1 MFAPPL
7 LCYVLVKSV
16 LGLFIFLFLLKMG
29 MNLTVKMSPKKVGL
43 ATLATLS
50 MASGATVAGAANI
63 TPSTPKPECV
73 ASTFQPEFKCPDWA
87 DEFNGT
93 EVNTA
98 FWNVYNGYSEAKQD
112 PYGRYT
118 KDAVSVK
125 DGKLHLTTKVGA
137 NGQKGNSA
145 EMTTNNKVAFEDG
158 YWEYSLSYTG
168 YGHVGGYLYGN
179 GNVAGPQLGEVDGF
193 EAFGATDNSTR
204 SEAGKKEKFQQA
216 DKNQSVIHF
225 SQAAIDAQ
233 SGKKTTHTKAVW
245 MKNKAPGESVVVGIL
260 KNSDGVKIFRDG
272 VLVDEFKSSDPNYA
286 LTFPEGQPLNMTL
299 TARVSNVYWGVQDN
313 PTGGIS
319 VDYVRHYPLVTAEPE
334 PTPEPTPSD
343 TPAPEP
349 TPTVEPTPSET
360 PTPAPTTD
368 KPAPTPEP
376 TVTTPAVTP
385 APTVDPTPAP
395 APTTDKPTPEPTPTT
410 PVVTPEPSAPVTP
423 APVPTPSESTT
434 PEPTVEPTP
443 APSPS
448 NPVVTPTP
456 EPTVSESPVP
466 APTESP
472 KSENPAPSA
481 EPTTS
486 TSPTPVATPT
496 TEAPK
501 VEVTPTPESTKTPEP
516 LPSVTEEAPA
526 PKATPSTSE
535 SPVATP
541 KGASPSAT
549 TQPSADSTP
558 TNDSASPVKR
568 VEAKTGHDTQG
579 NIFAIGAVAVGF
591 LIIAG
596 FAVYMVRKSKRDSEE
611 E

>member
-1 MFAPPL
+1 
-7 LCYVLVKSV
+7 
-16 LGLFIFLFLLKMG
+16 MG
-29 MNLTVKMSPKKVGL
+29 IDLTVKMSPKKVGL

-125 DGKLHLTTKVGA
+125 DGKLHLTTKVGV

-158 YWEYSLSYTG
+158 YWEYSLTYTG

-204 SEAGKKEKFQQA
+204 NEAGKKEKFQQA

-233 SGKKTTHTKAVW
+233 TGKKTTHTKAVW

-260 KNSDGVKIFRDG
+260 KNSDGVKVFRDG
-272 VLVDEFKSSDPNYA
+272 VLVEEFKSSDPNYA

-349 TPTVEPTPSET
+349 TPTAEPTPSET
-360 PTPAPTTD
+360 PAPVPTTD
-368 KPAPTPEP
+368 KPTPTPEP
-376 TVTTPAVTP
+376 TVTTPVVTP
-385 APTVDPTPAP
+385 EPTVDPTPAP
-395 APTTDKPTPEPTPTT
+395 VPTTDKPAPVPTPTS
-410 PVVTPEPSAPVTP
+410 PVVAPEPSAPVTP
-423 APVPTPSESTT
+423 APVPVPSESTT

-443 APSPS
+443 APSAS
-448 NPVVTPTP
+448 SPVVTPTP
-456 EPTVSESPVP
+456 EPTVSESPAP

-481 EPTTS
+481 EPTVS
-486 TSPTPVATPT
+486 TSPAPTATPT
-496 TEAPK
+496 TDAPK

-541 KGASPSAT
+541 KDASPSAT

-596 FAVYMVRKSKRDSEE
+596 FAVYLIRKSKRDSEE

>member
-1 MFAPPL
+1 
-7 LCYVLVKSV
+7 
-16 LGLFIFLFLLKMG
+16 MG
-29 MNLTVKMSPKKVGL
+29 IDLTVKMSPKKVGL

-168 YGHVGGYLYGN
+168 FGHVGGYLYGN

-334 PTPEPTPSD
+334 PTPTPAVESTPEPTPTAPEVTPEPTPSE
-343 TPAPEP
+343 TPAPKPTEDKVTPTPEPTPSETPAPKP
-349 TPTVEPTPSET
+349 TPTVEPTVPVV
-360 PTPAPTTD
+360 
-368 KPAPTPEP
+368 TPEP
-376 TVTTPAVTP
+376 TASVTPVPTPSESTPP
-385 APTVDPTPAP
+385 APTVEPTPA
-395 APTTDKPTPEPTPTT
+395 PTPTT

-423 APVPTPSESTT
+423 APVPAPSESTT
-434 PEPTVEPTP
+434 PVPTVEPTL

-448 NPVVTPTP
+448 SPVVTPTP
-456 EPTVSESPVP
+456 EPTVSESPTP

-501 VEVTPTPESTKTPEP
+501 VGVTPTPESTKTPEP

-535 SPVATP
+535 PPVATP

>member
-1 MFAPPL
+1 
-7 LCYVLVKSV
+7 
-16 LGLFIFLFLLKMG
+16 MG
-29 MNLTVKMSPKKVGL
+29 IDLTVKMSPKKVGL

-125 DGKLHLTTKVGA
+125 DGKLHLTTKVGT

-334 PTPEPTPSD
+334 PTPTPAVESTPEPTPTAPEVTPEPTPSE
-343 TPAPEP
+343 TPAPKPTEDKVTPTPEPTPSETPAPKP
-349 TPTVEPTPSET
+349 TPTVEPTVPVV
-360 PTPAPTTD
+360 
-368 KPAPTPEP
+368 TPEP
-376 TVTTPAVTP
+376 TAPVTPVPTPSESTPP
-385 APTVDPTPAP
+385 APTVEPTPA
-395 APTTDKPTPEPTPTT
+395 PTPTT

-423 APVPTPSESTT
+423 APVPAPSESTT
-434 PEPTVEPTP
+434 PKPTVEPTP

-456 EPTVSESPVP
+456 EPTVSESPAP

-496 TEAPK
+496 TEVPK

-516 LPSVTEEAPA
+516 LPSVTEESPA

-541 KGASPSAT
+541 KDASPSAT
-549 TQPSADSTP
+549 VQPSADSTP

>member
-1 MFAPPL
+1 
-7 LCYVLVKSV
+7 
-16 LGLFIFLFLLKMG
+16 MG
-29 MNLTVKMSPKKVGL
+29 IDLTVKMSPKKVGL

-63 TPSTPKPECV
+63 TPSTPKPECI

-125 DGKLHLTTKVGA
+125 DGKLHLTTKVGT

-168 YGHVGGYLYGN
+168 FGHVGGYLYGN

-334 PTPEPTPSD
+334 PTPTPAVESTPEPTPTAPEVTPEPTPSE
-343 TPAPEP
+343 TPAPKPTEDKVTPTPEPTPSETPAPKP
-349 TPTVEPTPSET
+349 TPTVEPTVPVV
-360 PTPAPTTD
+360 
-368 KPAPTPEP
+368 TPEP
-376 TVTTPAVTP
+376 TAPVTPVPTPSESTPP
-385 APTVDPTPAP
+385 APTVE
-395 APTTDKPTPEPTPTT
+395 PTPEPTPTT

-423 APVPTPSESTT
+423 APVPAPSESTT
-434 PEPTVEPTP
+434 PKPTVEPAP

-456 EPTVSESPVP
+456 EPTVSESPAP

-496 TEAPK
+496 TEVPK

-541 KGASPSAT
+541 KDASPSAT
-549 TQPSADSTP
+549 VQPSADSTP

>member
-1 MFAPPL
+1 MFTPPL
-7 LCYVLVKSV
+7 YAMCWLSPFWAYL
-16 LGLFIFLFLLKMG
+16 FLFLLKMG
-29 MNLTVKMSPKKVGL
+29 IDLTVKMSPKKVGL

-179 GNVAGPQLGEVDGF
+179 GNVAGPQMGEVDGF

-334 PTPEPTPSD
+334 PTPTPESTPSD

-360 PTPAPTTD
+360 P
-368 KPAPTPEP
+368 
-376 TVTTPAVTP
+376 
-385 APTVDPTPAP
+385 AP
-395 APTTDKPTPEPTPTT
+395 APTTDKPTPEPTPTA
-410 PVVTPEPSAPVTP
+410 PEVTPEPSAPVTP
-423 APVPTPSESTT
+423 APVPAPSESTT
-434 PEPTVEPTP
+434 PVPTVEPTL

-448 NPVVTPTP
+448 SPVVTPTP
-456 EPTVSESPVP
+456 EPTVSESPTP

-516 LPSVTEEAPA
+516 LPSVTEESPA

>member
-1 MFAPPL
+1 
-7 LCYVLVKSV
+7 
-16 LGLFIFLFLLKMG
+16 MG
-29 MNLTVKMSPKKVGL
+29 IDLTVKMSPKKVGL

-125 DGKLHLTTKVGA
+125 DGKLHLTTKVGT

-233 SGKKTTHTKAVW
+233 TGKKTTHTKAVW

-260 KNSDGVKIFRDG
+260 KNSDGVKVFRDG
-272 VLVDEFKSSDPNYA
+272 VLVEEFKSSDPNYA

-334 PTPEPTPSD
+334 PTPEPTPSE
-343 TPAPEP
+343 TPAPVPSESTP
-349 TPTVEPTPSET
+349 PAPTVEPTPEPT
-360 PTPAPTTD
+360 PT
-368 KPAPTPEP
+368 TP
-376 TVTTPAVTP
+376 VVTP

-395 APTTDKPTPEPTPTT
+395 VPTTDKPTPEPTPTS

-434 PEPTVEPTP
+434 PEPSVEPTP

-448 NPVVTPTP
+448 SPVVTPTP
-456 EPTVSESPVP
+456 EPTVSESPAP

-472 KSENPAPSA
+472 KSDTPKPSA
-481 EPTTS
+481 EPTVS
-486 TSPTPVATPT
+486 ASPTPTATPT

-516 LPSVTEEAPA
+516 LPSTTEEAPA
-526 PKATPSTSE
+526 PKVTPSTSE

-541 KGASPSAT
+541 KDASPSAT
-549 TQPSADSTP
+549 VQPSVDSTP

>member
-1 MFAPPL
+1 
-7 LCYVLVKSV
+7 
-16 LGLFIFLFLLKMG
+16 MG
-29 MNLTVKMSPKKVGL
+29 IDLTVKMSPKKVGL

-137 NGQKGNSA
+137 NGLKGNSA

-179 GNVAGPQLGEVDGF
+179 GNVAGPQMGEVDGF
-193 EAFGATDNSTR
+193 EAFGTTDNSTR

-216 DKNQSVIHF
+216 DKNQSIIHF

-260 KNSDGVKIFRDG
+260 KNSDGVKVFRDG

-334 PTPEPTPSD
+334 PTSTPES
-343 TPAPEP
+343 
-349 TPTVEPTPSET
+349 TPSET
-360 PTPAPTTD
+360 PAPAPTTD
-368 KPAPTPEP
+368 KPTPTPEP
-376 TVTTPAVTP
+376 TSTTPAVTP
-385 APTVDPTPAP
+385 EPTVDPTPAP
-395 APTTDKPTPEPTPTT
+395 APTT
-410 PVVTPEPSAPVTP
+410 PVATPEPSAPVTP

-434 PEPTVEPTP
+434 PVPTVEPTL

-448 NPVVTPTP
+448 SPVVTPTP
-456 EPTVSESPVP
+456 EPTVSESPTP

-516 LPSVTEEAPA
+516 LPSVTEESPA
-526 PKATPSTSE
+526 PKSTPSTSE

-541 KGASPSAT
+541 KDASPSTT

>member
-1 MFAPPL
+1 
-7 LCYVLVKSV
+7 
-16 LGLFIFLFLLKMG
+16 
-29 MNLTVKMSPKKVGL
+29 MSPKKVGL
-43 ATLATLS
+43 ATLASLS
-50 MASGATVAGAANI
+50 MVSGATIATAANI

-98 FWNVYNGYSEAKQD
+98 FWNVYDGYSEAKQD

-118 KDAVSVK
+118 KEAVSVK

-168 YGHVGGYLYGN
+168 FGHVGGYLYGN

-334 PTPEPTPSD
+334 PTPTPEPTPSD

-360 PTPAPTTD
+360 PAPAPTTD
-368 KPAPTPEP
+368 KPTPTPEP
-376 TVTTPAVTP
+376 TATTPAVTP

-395 APTTDKPTPEPTPTT
+395 VPTPTA
-410 PVVTPEPSAPVTP
+410 PEVTPEPSAPVTP

-456 EPTVSESPVP
+456 EPTVSESPTP

-481 EPTTS
+481 EPTAS

-516 LPSVTEEAPA
+516 LPSVTEESPA

>member
-1 MFAPPL
+1 
-7 LCYVLVKSV
+7 
-16 LGLFIFLFLLKMG
+16 MG
-29 MNLTVKMSPKKVGL
+29 IDLTVKMSPKKVGL

-334 PTPEPTPSD
+334 PTPTPAVESTPEPTPTAPEVTPEPTPSE
-343 TPAPEP
+343 TPAPKPTEDKVTPTPEPTPSETPAPKP
-349 TPTVEPTPSET
+349 TPTVEPTVPVV
-360 PTPAPTTD
+360 
-368 KPAPTPEP
+368 TPEP
-376 TVTTPAVTP
+376 TAPVTPVPTPSESTPP
-385 APTVDPTPAP
+385 APTVEPTPA
-395 APTTDKPTPEPTPTT
+395 PTPTT

-456 EPTVSESPVP
+456 EPTVSESPTP

-481 EPTTS
+481 EPTVS
-486 TSPTPVATPT
+486 TSPTPTATPT

-501 VEVTPTPESTKTPEP
+501 VGVTPTPESTKTPEP

-541 KGASPSAT
+541 KDASPSAT
-549 TQPSADSTP
+549 VQPSTDSTP

>member
-1 MFAPPL
+1 
-7 LCYVLVKSV
+7 
-16 LGLFIFLFLLKMG
+16 MG
-29 MNLTVKMSPKKVGL
+29 IDLTVKMSPKKVGL

-137 NGQKGNSA
+137 NGLKGNSA

-179 GNVAGPQLGEVDGF
+179 GNVAGPQMGEVDGF

-334 PTPEPTPSD
+334 PTPTPEPTPSD

-360 PTPAPTTD
+360 PAPAPTTD
-368 KPAPTPEP
+368 KPTPIPEP
-376 TVTTPAVTP
+376 TSTTPAVTP
-385 APTVDPTPAP
+385 EPTVDPTPAP
-395 APTTDKPTPEPTPTT
+395 APTTDKPTPEPTPTS

-456 EPTVSESPVP
+456 EPTVSESPTP

-481 EPTTS
+481 EPTVS
-486 TSPTPVATPT
+486 TSPTPTATPT

-501 VEVTPTPESTKTPEP
+501 VGVTPTPESTKTPEP

-541 KGASPSAT
+541 KDASPSAT
-549 TQPSADSTP
+549 VQPSTDSTP

>member
-1 MFAPPL
+1 
-7 LCYVLVKSV
+7 
-16 LGLFIFLFLLKMG
+16 MG
-29 MNLTVKMSPKKVGL
+29 IDLTVKMSPKKVGL

-63 TPSTPKPECV
+63 TPSTPKPECI

-112 PYGRYT
+112 LYGRYT

-334 PTPEPTPSD
+334 PTPTPAVESTPEPTPTAPEVTPEPTPSE
-343 TPAPEP
+343 TPAPKPTEDKVTPTPEPTPSETPAPKP
-349 TPTVEPTPSET
+349 TPTVEPT
-360 PTPAPTTD
+360 
-368 KPAPTPEP
+368 
-376 TVTTPAVTP
+376 V
-385 APTVDPTPAP
+385 
-395 APTTDKPTPEPTPTT
+395 
-410 PVVTPEPSAPVTP
+410 PVVTPEPTAPVT
-423 APVPTPSESTT
+423 PVPTPSEST
-434 PEPTVEPTP
+434 PPAPTQEATTP
-443 APSPS
+443 APSVSPS
-448 NPVVTPTP
+448 
-456 EPTVSESPVP
+456 E
-466 APTESP
+466 
-472 KSENPAPSA
+472 
-481 EPTTS
+481 
-486 TSPTPVATPT
+486 
-496 TEAPK
+496 
-501 VEVTPTPESTKTPEP
+501 
-516 LPSVTEEAPA
+516 PSVEKPSEPA
-526 PKATPSTSE
+526 VVKPSE
-535 SPVATP
+535 PG
-541 KGASPSAT
+541 KL
-549 TQPSADSTP
+549 
-558 TNDSASPVKR
+558 
-568 VEAKTGHDTQG
+568 VEAKTGHESQPDGTLVAL
-579 NIFAIGAVAVGF
+579 IAALGALVAGGF
-591 LIIAG
+591 FLVKKARANAAKKNATDANESD
-596 FAVYMVRKSKRDSEE
+596 AVDAEAPEAVEPESAVESSADSVSDSGSDSSDGGSE
-611 E
+611 

>member
-1 MFAPPL
+1 
-7 LCYVLVKSV
+7 
-16 LGLFIFLFLLKMG
+16 MG
-29 MNLTVKMSPKKVGL
+29 IDLTVKMSPKKVGL

-179 GNVAGPQLGEVDGF
+179 GNVAGPQMGEVDGF

-334 PTPEPTPSD
+334 PTPTPEPTPSD

-349 TPTVEPTPSET
+349 TPTVEPAPSET
-360 PTPAPTTD
+360 PAPAPTTD
-368 KPAPTPEP
+368 KPTPIPEP
-376 TVTTPAVTP
+376 TSTTPAVTP
-385 APTVDPTPAP
+385 APTVDPTP
-395 APTTDKPTPEPTPTT
+395 TPEPTPTA
-410 PVVTPEPSAPVTP
+410 PEVTPEPSAPVTP
-423 APVPTPSESTT
+423 APVPAPSESTT
-434 PEPTVEPTP
+434 PVPTVEPTL

-448 NPVVTPTP
+448 SPVVTPTP
-456 EPTVSESPVP
+456 EPTVSESPTP

-472 KSENPAPSA
+472 KSETPAPSA

-516 LPSVTEEAPA
+516 LPSVTEESPA

>member
-1 MFAPPL
+1 
-7 LCYVLVKSV
+7 
-16 LGLFIFLFLLKMG
+16 MG
-29 MNLTVKMSPKKVGL
+29 IDLTVKMSPKKVGL

-63 TPSTPKPECV
+63 TPSTPKPECI

-137 NGQKGNSA
+137 NGLKGNSA

-179 GNVAGPQLGEVDGF
+179 GNVAGPQMGEVDGF

-204 SEAGKKEKFQQA
+204 SEAGKNEKFQQA

-225 SQAAIDAQ
+225 SQATIDAQ

-334 PTPEPTPSD
+334 PTPTPESTPSD
-343 TPAPEP
+343 TPAPVS
-349 TPTVEPTPSET
+349 TPTVEPAPSET
-360 PTPAPTTD
+360 PAPAPTTD
-368 KPAPTPEP
+368 KPTPIPEP
-376 TVTTPAVTP
+376 TSTTPAVTP
-385 APTVDPTPAP
+385 APTVDPTP
-395 APTTDKPTPEPTPTT
+395 TPEPTPTA
-410 PVVTPEPSAPVTP
+410 PEVTPEPSAPVTP
-423 APVPTPSESTT
+423 APVPAPSESTT
-434 PEPTVEPTP
+434 PVPTVEPTL

-448 NPVVTPTP
+448 SPVVTPTP
-456 EPTVSESPVP
+456 EPTVSESPTP

-472 KSENPAPSA
+472 KSETPAPSA

-516 LPSVTEEAPA
+516 LPSVTEESPA

>member
-1 MFAPPL
+1 
-7 LCYVLVKSV
+7 
-16 LGLFIFLFLLKMG
+16 MG
-29 MNLTVKMSPKKVGL
+29 IDLTVKMSPKKVGL

-334 PTPEPTPSD
+334 PTPTPAVESTPEPTPTAPEVTPEPTPSE
-343 TPAPEP
+343 TPAPKPTEDKVTPTPEPTPSETPAPKP
-349 TPTVEPTPSET
+349 TPTVEPTVPVVTSEPTAPVTPVPTPSEST
-360 PTPAPTTD
+360 PPAPTVEPTPAPTL
-368 KPAPTPEP
+368 
-376 TVTTPAVTP
+376 
-385 APTVDPTPAP
+385 
-395 APTTDKPTPEPTPTT
+395 TT
-410 PVVTPEPSAPVTP
+410 PVVTPEPSASVTP
-423 APVPTPSESTT
+423 APVPAPSESTT
-434 PEPTVEPTP
+434 PKPTVEPTP

-456 EPTVSESPVP
+456 EPTVSESPAP

-496 TEAPK
+496 TEVPK

-541 KGASPSAT
+541 KDASPSAT
-549 TQPSADSTP
+549 VQPSADSTP

>member
-1 MFAPPL
+1 MCWLSPFWAYL
-7 LCYVLVKSV
+7 
-16 LGLFIFLFLLKMG
+16 FLFLLKMG
-29 MNLTVKMSPKKVGL
+29 IDLTVKMSPKKVGL

-204 SEAGKKEKFQQA
+204 SEAGKNEKFQQA

-334 PTPEPTPSD
+334 PTPTPESTPSD

-349 TPTVEPTPSET
+349 TPTVEPAPSE
-360 PTPAPTTD
+360 
-368 KPAPTPEP
+368 
-376 TVTTPAVTP
+376 
-385 APTVDPTPAP
+385 TPAP
-395 APTTDKPTPEPTPTT
+395 APTTDKPTPIPEPTSTTPAVTPEPTVDPTPTPEPTPTA
-410 PVVTPEPSAPVTP
+410 PEVTPEPSAPVTP
-423 APVPTPSESTT
+423 APVPAPSESTT
-434 PEPTVEPTP
+434 PVPTVEPTL

-448 NPVVTPTP
+448 SPVVTPTP
-456 EPTVSESPVP
+456 EPTVSEPPTP

-516 LPSVTEEAPA
+516 LPSVTEESPA

>member
-1 MFAPPL
+1 
-7 LCYVLVKSV
+7 
-16 LGLFIFLFLLKMG
+16 MG
-29 MNLTVKMSPKKVGL
+29 IDLTVKMSPKKVGL

-260 KNSDGVKIFRDG
+260 KNSDGVKVFRDG

-334 PTPEPTPSD
+334 PTPTPESTPSD

-360 PTPAPTTD
+360 P
-368 KPAPTPEP
+368 
-376 TVTTPAVTP
+376 
-385 APTVDPTPAP
+385 AP
-395 APTTDKPTPEPTPTT
+395 APTTDKPTPTPEPTSTTPAVTPEPTVDPTPTPEPTPTA
-410 PVVTPEPSAPVTP
+410 PEVTPEPSAPVTP
-423 APVPTPSESTT
+423 APVPAPSEST
-434 PEPTVEPTP
+434 PPVPTVEPTL

-448 NPVVTPTP
+448 SPVVTPTP
-456 EPTVSESPVP
+456 EPTVSESPTP

-516 LPSVTEEAPA
+516 LPSVTEESPA

>member
-1 MFAPPL
+1 
-7 LCYVLVKSV
+7 
-16 LGLFIFLFLLKMG
+16 MG
-29 MNLTVKMSPKKVGL
+29 IDLTVKMSPKKVGL

-334 PTPEPTPSD
+334 PTPTPAVESTPEPTPTAPEVTPEPTPSE
-343 TPAPEP
+343 TPAPKPTEDKVTPTPEPTPSETPAPKP
-349 TPTVEPTPSET
+349 TPTVEPTVPVV
-360 PTPAPTTD
+360 
-368 KPAPTPEP
+368 TPEP
-376 TVTTPAVTP
+376 TASVTPVPTPSESTPP
-385 APTVDPTPAP
+385 APTVEPTPA
-395 APTTDKPTPEPTPTT
+395 PTPTT

-423 APVPTPSESTT
+423 APVPTPSESTP

-448 NPVVTPTP
+448 SPVVTPTP
-456 EPTVSESPVP
+456 EPTVSESPTP

-516 LPSVTEEAPA
+516 LPSVTEESPA

>member
-1 MFAPPL
+1 
-7 LCYVLVKSV
+7 
-16 LGLFIFLFLLKMG
+16 MG
-29 MNLTVKMSPKKVGL
+29 IDLTVKMSPKKVGL

-204 SEAGKKEKFQQA
+204 SEAGKNEKFQQA

-334 PTPEPTPSD
+334 PTPTPESTPSD
-343 TPAPEP
+343 TPAPVS
-349 TPTVEPTPSET
+349 TPTVDPTPSE
-360 PTPAPTTD
+360 
-368 KPAPTPEP
+368 
-376 TVTTPAVTP
+376 
-385 APTVDPTPAP
+385 TPAP
-395 APTTDKPTPEPTPTT
+395 APTTDKPTPIPEPTSTTPAVTPEPTVDPTPTPEPTPTA
-410 PVVTPEPSAPVTP
+410 PEVTPEPSAPVTP
-423 APVPTPSESTT
+423 APVPAPSESTT

-448 NPVVTPTP
+448 SPVVTPTP
-456 EPTVSESPVP
+456 EPTVSESPTP

-516 LPSVTEEAPA
+516 LPSVTEESPA

>member
-1 MFAPPL
+1 
-7 LCYVLVKSV
+7 
-16 LGLFIFLFLLKMG
+16 
-29 MNLTVKMSPKKVGL
+29 MSPKKVGL

-260 KNSDGVKIFRDG
+260 KNSDGVKVFRDG

-334 PTPEPTPSD
+334 PTPTPEPTPSD

-360 PTPAPTTD
+360 P
-368 KPAPTPEP
+368 
-376 TVTTPAVTP
+376 
-385 APTVDPTPAP
+385 AP
-395 APTTDKPTPEPTPTT
+395 APTTDKPTPIPEPTSTT
-410 PVVTPEPSAPVTP
+410 PAVTPEPTIDPTPAPAPTTPEPSAPVTP

-434 PEPTVEPTP
+434 PVPTVEPTL

-448 NPVVTPTP
+448 SPVVTPTP
-456 EPTVSESPVP
+456 EPTVSESPTP

-516 LPSVTEEAPA
+516 LPSVTEESPA

-549 TQPSADSTP
+549 TQPSVDSTP

>member
-1 MFAPPL
+1 
-7 LCYVLVKSV
+7 
-16 LGLFIFLFLLKMG
+16 MG
-29 MNLTVKMSPKKVGL
+29 IDLTVKMSPKKVGL

-125 DGKLHLTTKVGA
+125 DGKLHLTTKVGT

-216 DKNQSVIHF
+216 DKNQSIIHF

-319 VDYVRHYPLVTAEPE
+319 VGYVRHYPLVTAEPE
-334 PTPEPTPSD
+334 PTPTPTPEPTPSD

-360 PTPAPTTD
+360 PAPAPTED
-368 KPAPTPEP
+368 KPTPTPEP
-376 TVTTPAVTP
+376 TVTTPVVTP
-385 APTVDPTPAP
+385 APTVDPTPTP
-395 APTTDKPTPEPTPTT
+395 VPTTDKPTPEPTPTS
-410 PVVTPEPSAPVTP
+410 PVVTPEPSTPAIP
-423 APVPTPSESTT
+423 APVPTPSESTP

-448 NPVVTPTP
+448 SPVVTPTP
-456 EPTVSESPVP
+456 EPTVSESPAP

-481 EPTTS
+481 EPTVS

-541 KGASPSAT
+541 KDASPSAT
-549 TQPSADSTP
+549 VQPSADSTP

>member
-1 MFAPPL
+1 
-7 LCYVLVKSV
+7 
-16 LGLFIFLFLLKMG
+16 MG
-29 MNLTVKMSPKKVGL
+29 IDLTVKMSPKKVGL

-334 PTPEPTPSD
+334 PTPTPAVESTPEPTPTAPEVTPEPTPSE
-343 TPAPEP
+343 TPAPKPTEDKVTPTPEPTPSETPAPKP
-349 TPTVEPTPSET
+349 TPTVEPTVPVV
-360 PTPAPTTD
+360 
-368 KPAPTPEP
+368 TPEP
-376 TVTTPAVTP
+376 TAPVTPVPTPSESTPP
-385 APTVDPTPAP
+385 APTVEPTPA
-395 APTTDKPTPEPTPTT
+395 PTPTT

-423 APVPTPSESTT
+423 APVPAPSESTT
-434 PEPTVEPTP
+434 PKPTVEPTP

-456 EPTVSESPVP
+456 EPTVSESPAP

-496 TEAPK
+496 TEVPK

-541 KGASPSAT
+541 KDASPSAT
-549 TQPSADSTP
+549 VQPSADSTP

>member
-1 MFAPPL
+1 
-7 LCYVLVKSV
+7 
-16 LGLFIFLFLLKMG
+16 MG
-29 MNLTVKMSPKKVGL
+29 IDLTVKMSPKKVGL

-272 VLVDEFKSSDPNYA
+272 VLVDEFKSSDPNYT

-334 PTPEPTPSD
+334 PTPTPEPTPSD

-349 TPTVEPTPSET
+349 TPTVEPAPSET
-360 PTPAPTTD
+360 PAPAPTTD
-368 KPAPTPEP
+368 KPTPIPEP
-376 TVTTPAVTP
+376 TSTTPAVTP
-385 APTVDPTPAP
+385 APTVDPTP
-395 APTTDKPTPEPTPTT
+395 TPEPTPTA
-410 PVVTPEPSAPVTP
+410 PEVTPEPSAPVTP
-423 APVPTPSESTT
+423 APVPAPSESTT
-434 PEPTVEPTP
+434 PVPTVEPTL

-448 NPVVTPTP
+448 SPVVTPTP
-456 EPTVSESPVP
+456 EPTVSESPTP

-472 KSENPAPSA
+472 KSETPVPSA

-516 LPSVTEEAPA
+516 LPSVTEESPA

>member
-1 MFAPPL
+1 
-7 LCYVLVKSV
+7 
-16 LGLFIFLFLLKMG
+16 
-29 MNLTVKMSPKKVGL
+29 MSPKKVGL
-43 ATLATLS
+43 ATLASLS
-50 MASGATVAGAANI
+50 MVSGATIATAANI

-125 DGKLHLTTKVGA
+125 DGKLHLTTKVGM
-137 NGQKGNSA
+137 NGQKGDSA

-245 MKNKAPGESVVVGIL
+245 QTNKAPGESVVVGIL

-334 PTPEPTPSD
+334 PTPTPAVESTPEPTPTAPEVTPEPTPSE
-343 TPAPEP
+343 TPAPKPTEDKVTPTPEPAPSETLTP
-349 TPTVEPTPSET
+349 TPTVEPTVPVVTPKPIPSET
-360 PTPAPTTD
+360 P
-368 KPAPTPEP
+368 APTPSES
-376 TVTTPAVTP
+376 TPP
-385 APTVDPTPAP
+385 APTVE
-395 APTTDKPTPEPTPTT
+395 PTPEPTPTT

-423 APVPTPSESTT
+423 APVPSETSTPVPVPTVSPKTEDPTPS
-434 PEPTVEPTP
+434 
-443 APSPS
+443 
-448 NPVVTPTP
+448 P
-456 EPTVSESPVP
+456 EPTVSESPT
-466 APTESP
+466 PTG
-472 KSENPAPSA
+472 
-481 EPTTS
+481 
-486 TSPTPVATPT
+486 TPT

-501 VEVTPTPESTKTPEP
+501 DKVTPTPEPSKTPEP
-516 LPSVTEEAPA
+516 LPSVTEDAPA
-526 PKATPSTSE
+526 PKVTPSAPG
-535 SPVATP
+535 SPTGALKDVSPTAVA
-541 KGASPSAT
+541 PSSDT
-549 TQPSADSTP
+549 STP
-558 TNDSASPVKR
+558 ASDSASPVKR
-568 VEAKTGHDTQG
+568 VEARTGHDAQG
-579 NIFAIGAVAVGF
+579 NAIALGAVAAGL
-591 LIIAG
+591 LIIGGLA
-596 FAVYMVRKSKRDSEE
+596 FYILRKSKHDSEQE
-611 E
+611 

>member
-1 MFAPPL
+1 
-7 LCYVLVKSV
+7 
-16 LGLFIFLFLLKMG
+16 MG
-29 MNLTVKMSPKKVGL
+29 IDLTVKMSPKKVGL

-260 KNSDGVKIFRDG
+260 KNSDGVKVFRDG

-334 PTPEPTPSD
+334 PTPTPEPTPSD

-360 PTPAPTTD
+360 P
-368 KPAPTPEP
+368 
-376 TVTTPAVTP
+376 
-385 APTVDPTPAP
+385 AP
-395 APTTDKPTPEPTPTT
+395 APTTDKPTPIPEPTSTTPAVTPEPTVDPTPTPEPTPTA
-410 PVVTPEPSAPVTP
+410 PAVTPEPSAPVTP
-423 APVPTPSESTT
+423 APIPAPSESTT
-434 PEPTVEPTP
+434 PVPTVEPTL

-448 NPVVTPTP
+448 SPVVTPTP
-456 EPTVSESPVP
+456 EPTVSESPTP

-516 LPSVTEEAPA
+516 LPSVTEESPA

>member
-1 MFAPPL
+1 MFTPPFCAMCWL
-7 LCYVLVKSV
+7 SPFWAYL
-16 LGLFIFLFLLKMG
+16 FLFLLKMG
-29 MNLTVKMSPKKVGL
+29 IDLTVKMSPKKVGL

-125 DGKLHLTTKVGA
+125 DGKLHLTTKVGT

-260 KNSDGVKIFRDG
+260 KNSDGVKVFRDG

-334 PTPEPTPSD
+334 PTPTPEPTPSD

-360 PTPAPTTD
+360 PAPAPTTD
-368 KPAPTPEP
+368 KPTPTPEP
-376 TVTTPAVTP
+376 TATTPAVTP

-395 APTTDKPTPEPTPTT
+395 VPTPTA
-410 PVVTPEPSAPVTP
+410 PEVTPEPSAPVTP

-434 PEPTVEPTP
+434 PKPTVEPTP

-456 EPTVSESPVP
+456 EPTVSESLTP

-481 EPTTS
+481 EPTAS
-486 TSPTPVATPT
+486 TSPTPTATPT
-496 TEAPK
+496 TEVPK

-516 LPSVTEEAPA
+516 LPSVTEESPA

-541 KGASPSAT
+541 KDASPSAT

>member
-1 MFAPPL
+1 
-7 LCYVLVKSV
+7 
-16 LGLFIFLFLLKMG
+16 MG
-29 MNLTVKMSPKKVGL
+29 IDLTVKMSPKKVGL

-63 TPSTPKPECV
+63 APSTPKPECV

-125 DGKLHLTTKVGA
+125 DGKLHLTTKVGT

-216 DKNQSVIHF
+216 DKNQSIIHF

-260 KNSDGVKIFRDG
+260 KNSDGVKVFRDG

-334 PTPEPTPSD
+334 PTPTPESTPSD

-349 TPTVEPTPSET
+349 TPTVEPAPSE
-360 PTPAPTTD
+360 
-368 KPAPTPEP
+368 
-376 TVTTPAVTP
+376 
-385 APTVDPTPAP
+385 TPAP
-395 APTTDKPTPEPTPTT
+395 APTTDKPTPIPEPTSTTPAVTPEPTVDPTPTPEPTPTA
-410 PVVTPEPSAPVTP
+410 PEVTPEPSAPVTP
-423 APVPTPSESTT
+423 APVPAPSESTT
-434 PEPTVEPTP
+434 PVPTVEPTL

-448 NPVVTPTP
+448 SPVVTPTP
-456 EPTVSESPVP
+456 EPTASESPTP

-516 LPSVTEEAPA
+516 LPSVTEESPA

>member
-1 MFAPPL
+1 
-7 LCYVLVKSV
+7 
-16 LGLFIFLFLLKMG
+16 MG
-29 MNLTVKMSPKKVGL
+29 IDLTVKMSPKKVGL

-158 YWEYSLSYTG
+158 YWEYSLTYTG

-319 VDYVRHYPLVTAEPE
+319 VDYIRHYPLVTAEPE
-334 PTPEPTPSD
+334 PTPTPEPTPSD

-360 PTPAPTTD
+360 P
-368 KPAPTPEP
+368 
-376 TVTTPAVTP
+376 
-385 APTVDPTPAP
+385 AP
-395 APTTDKPTPEPTPTT
+395 APTTDKPTPTPEPTATT
-410 PVVTPEPSAPVTP
+410 PAVTPE
-423 APVPTPSESTT
+423 PVPTPSESTT

-456 EPTVSESPVP
+456 EPTVSESPTP

-481 EPTTS
+481 EPTVS
-486 TSPTPVATPT
+486 TSPTPTATPT

-501 VEVTPTPESTKTPEP
+501 VGVTPTPESTKTPEP

-541 KGASPSAT
+541 KDASPSAT
-549 TQPSADSTP
+549 VQPSTDSTP

>member
-1 MFAPPL
+1 
-7 LCYVLVKSV
+7 
-16 LGLFIFLFLLKMG
+16 MG
-29 MNLTVKMSPKKVGL
+29 IDLTVKMSPKKVGL
-43 ATLATLS
+43 ATLASLS
-50 MASGATVAGAANI
+50 MVSGATIATAANI

-125 DGKLHLTTKVGA
+125 DGKLHLTTKVGT

-334 PTPEPTPSD
+334 PTPTPEPTPSD

-360 PTPAPTTD
+360 P
-368 KPAPTPEP
+368 
-376 TVTTPAVTP
+376 
-385 APTVDPTPAP
+385 AP
-395 APTTDKPTPEPTPTT
+395 APTTDKPTPEPTPTS
-410 PVVTPEPSAPVTP
+410 PVVTSEPSAPVTP
-423 APVPTPSESTT
+423 APVPAPSESTT
-434 PEPTVEPTP
+434 PVPTVEPTL

-448 NPVVTPTP
+448 SPVVTPTP
-456 EPTVSESPVP
+456 EPTVSESPTP
-466 APTESP
+466 TPTESP

-486 TSPTPVATPT
+486 TSPTPAATPT

-516 LPSVTEEAPA
+516 LPSVTEESPA

-558 TNDSASPVKR
+558 TNDSVSPVKR

-579 NIFAIGAVAVGF
+579 NIFAIGAVAIGF

>member
-1 MFAPPL
+1 MCWLSPFWAYL
-7 LCYVLVKSV
+7 
-16 LGLFIFLFLLKMG
+16 FLFLLKMG
-29 MNLTVKMSPKKVGL
+29 IDLTVKMSPKKVGL

-73 ASTFQPEFKCPDWA
+73 ASTFQTEFKCPDWA

-216 DKNQSVIHF
+216 DKNQSIIHF

-245 MKNKAPGESVVVGIL
+245 MNNKAPGESVVVGIL

-334 PTPEPTPSD
+334 PTPTPEPTPSD
-343 TPAPEP
+343 APAPEP
-349 TPTVEPTPSET
+349 TPTVEPAPSE
-360 PTPAPTTD
+360 
-368 KPAPTPEP
+368 
-376 TVTTPAVTP
+376 
-385 APTVDPTPAP
+385 TPAP
-395 APTTDKPTPEPTPTT
+395 APTTDKPTPIPEPTSTTPAVTPEPTVDPTPTPEPTPTA
-410 PVVTPEPSAPVTP
+410 PAVTPEPSAPVTP
-423 APVPTPSESTT
+423 APIPAPSESTT
-434 PEPTVEPTP
+434 PVPTVEPTL

-448 NPVVTPTP
+448 SPVVTPTP
-456 EPTVSESPVP
+456 EPTVSETPTP

-516 LPSVTEEAPA
+516 LPSITEEAPA
-526 PKATPSTSE
+526 PKATPSASE

>member
-1 MFAPPL
+1 
-7 LCYVLVKSV
+7 
-16 LGLFIFLFLLKMG
+16 LFLLKMG
-29 MNLTVKMSPKKVGL
+29 IDLTVKMSPKKVGL

-63 TPSTPKPECV
+63 TSSTPKPECV

-204 SEAGKKEKFQQA
+204 SEAGKNEKFQQA

-334 PTPEPTPSD
+334 PTPTPESTPSD

-349 TPTVEPTPSET
+349 TPTVEPAPSE
-360 PTPAPTTD
+360 
-368 KPAPTPEP
+368 
-376 TVTTPAVTP
+376 
-385 APTVDPTPAP
+385 TPAP
-395 APTTDKPTPEPTPTT
+395 APTTDKPTPIPEPTSTTPAVTPEPTVDPTPTPEPTPTA
-410 PVVTPEPSAPVTP
+410 PEVTPEPSAPVTP
-423 APVPTPSESTT
+423 APVPAPSESTT
-434 PEPTVEPTP
+434 PVPTVEPTL

-448 NPVVTPTP
+448 SPVVTPTP
-456 EPTVSESPVP
+456 EPTVSESPTP

-516 LPSVTEEAPA
+516 LPSVTEESPA

>member
-1 MFAPPL
+1 
-7 LCYVLVKSV
+7 
-16 LGLFIFLFLLKMG
+16 MG
-29 MNLTVKMSPKKVGL
+29 IDLTVKMSPKKVGL

-73 ASTFQPEFKCPDWA
+73 ASTFQTEFKCPDWA

-216 DKNQSVIHF
+216 DKNQSIIHF

-260 KNSDGVKIFRDG
+260 KNSDGVKVFRDG

-319 VDYVRHYPLVTAEPE
+319 VDYVRHYPLVTADPEPT

-360 PTPAPTTD
+360 P
-368 KPAPTPEP
+368 
-376 TVTTPAVTP
+376 
-385 APTVDPTPAP
+385 AP
-395 APTTDKPTPEPTPTT
+395 APTTDKPTPIPEPTSTTPAVTPEPTVDPTPTPEPTPTA
-410 PVVTPEPSAPVTP
+410 PAVTPEPSAPVTP
-423 APVPTPSESTT
+423 APIPAPSESTT
-434 PEPTVEPTP
+434 PVPTVEPTL

-448 NPVVTPTP
+448 SPVVTPTP
-456 EPTVSESPVP
+456 EPTVSESPTP

-516 LPSVTEEAPA
+516 LPSVTEESPA

>member
-1 MFAPPL
+1 
-7 LCYVLVKSV
+7 
-16 LGLFIFLFLLKMG
+16 MG
-29 MNLTVKMSPKKVGL
+29 IDLTVKMSPKKVGL

-216 DKNQSVIHF
+216 DKNQSIIHF

-334 PTPEPTPSD
+334 PTPEPTPSE
-343 TPAPEP
+343 TSAPEP

-360 PTPAPTTD
+360 PAPAPTTD
-368 KPAPTPEP
+368 KPTPTPEP
-376 TVTTPAVTP
+376 TATTPAATP
-385 APTVDPTPAP
+385 EPTVDPTPAP
-395 APTTDKPTPEPTPTT
+395 VPTTDKPTPEPTPTS

-423 APVPTPSESTT
+423 APAPTPSESAT
-434 PEPTVEPTP
+434 PEPIVEPTP
-443 APSPS
+443 APSAS
-448 NPVVTPTP
+448 SPVVTPTP
-456 EPTVSESPVP
+456 EPTVSESPAP

-481 EPTTS
+481 KPTVS
-486 TSPTPVATPT
+486 TSPTPTATPT

-541 KGASPSAT
+541 KDASPSAT

-568 VEAKTGHDTQG
+568 VEAKTGHDAQG

>member
-1 MFAPPL
+1 
-7 LCYVLVKSV
+7 
-16 LGLFIFLFLLKMG
+16 MG
-29 MNLTVKMSPKKVGL
+29 IDLTVKMSPKKVGL

-125 DGKLHLTTKVGA
+125 DGKLHLTTKVGT

-334 PTPEPTPSD
+334 PTPTPEPTPSD

-349 TPTVEPTPSET
+349 TPTVEPAPSET
-360 PTPAPTTD
+360 PAPAPTTD
-368 KPAPTPEP
+368 KPTPIPEP
-376 TVTTPAVTP
+376 TSTTPAVTP
-385 APTVDPTPAP
+385 APTVDPTP
-395 APTTDKPTPEPTPTT
+395 TPEPTPTA
-410 PVVTPEPSAPVTP
+410 PEVTPEPSAPVTP
-423 APVPTPSESTT
+423 APVPAPSESTT
-434 PEPTVEPTP
+434 PVPTVEPTL

-448 NPVVTPTP
+448 SPVVTPTP
-456 EPTVSESPVP
+456 EPTVSESPTP

-472 KSENPAPSA
+472 KSETPAPSA

-516 LPSVTEEAPA
+516 LPSVTEESPA

>member
-1 MFAPPL
+1 
-7 LCYVLVKSV
+7 
-16 LGLFIFLFLLKMG
+16 MG
-29 MNLTVKMSPKKVGL
+29 IDLTVKMSPKKVGL

-63 TPSTPKPECV
+63 TPSTPKPECI

-125 DGKLHLTTKVGA
+125 DGKLHLTTKVGT

-168 YGHVGGYLYGN
+168 FGHVGGYLYGN

-334 PTPEPTPSD
+334 PTPTPAVESTPEPTPTAPEVTPEPTPSE
-343 TPAPEP
+343 TPAPKPTEDKVTPTPEPTPSETPAPKP
-349 TPTVEPTPSET
+349 TPTVEPTVPVV
-360 PTPAPTTD
+360 
-368 KPAPTPEP
+368 TPEP
-376 TVTTPAVTP
+376 TAPVTPVPTPSESTPP
-385 APTVDPTPAP
+385 APTVE
-395 APTTDKPTPEPTPTT
+395 PTPEPTPTT

-423 APVPTPSESTT
+423 APVPAPSESTT
-434 PEPTVEPTP
+434 PKPTVEPTP

-456 EPTVSESPVP
+456 EPTVSESPAP

-496 TEAPK
+496 TEVPK

-541 KGASPSAT
+541 KDASPSAT
-549 TQPSADSTP
+549 VQPSADSTP

>member
-1 MFAPPL
+1 
-7 LCYVLVKSV
+7 
-16 LGLFIFLFLLKMG
+16 MG
-29 MNLTVKMSPKKVGL
+29 IDLTVKMSPKKVGL

-245 MKNKAPGESVVVGIL
+245 MKNKAPGESVIVGIL

-334 PTPEPTPSD
+334 PTPTPAVESTPEPTPTAPEVTPEPTPSE
-343 TPAPEP
+343 TPAPKPTEDKVTPTPEPTPSETPAPKP
-349 TPTVEPTPSET
+349 TPTVEPTVPVV
-360 PTPAPTTD
+360 
-368 KPAPTPEP
+368 TPEP
-376 TVTTPAVTP
+376 TAPVTPVPTPSESTPP
-385 APTVDPTPAP
+385 APTVEPTPA
-395 APTTDKPTPEPTPTT
+395 PTPTT

-423 APVPTPSESTT
+423 APVPAPSESTT
-434 PEPTVEPTP
+434 PKPTVEPTP

-456 EPTVSESPVP
+456 EPTVSESPAP

-496 TEAPK
+496 TEVPK

-541 KGASPSAT
+541 KDASPSAT
-549 TQPSADSTP
+549 VQPSADSTP

>member
-1 MFAPPL
+1 M
-7 LCYVLVKSV
+7 
-16 LGLFIFLFLLKMG
+16 GIDLK
-29 MNLTVKMSPKKVGL
+29 VKMSPKKVGL
-43 ATLATLS
+43 ATLASLS
-50 MASGATVAGAANI
+50 MVSGATIATAANI

-98 FWNVYNGYSEAKQD
+98 FWNVYDGYSEAKQD

-118 KDAVSVK
+118 KEAVSVK

-168 YGHVGGYLYGN
+168 FGHVGGYLYGN

-334 PTPEPTPSD
+334 PTPTPEPTPSD

-360 PTPAPTTD
+360 PAPAPTTD
-368 KPAPTPEP
+368 KPTPTPEP
-376 TVTTPAVTP
+376 TATTPAVTP

-395 APTTDKPTPEPTPTT
+395 VPTPTA
-410 PVVTPEPSAPVTP
+410 PEVTPEPSAPVTP

-456 EPTVSESPVP
+456 EPTVSESPTP

-481 EPTTS
+481 EPTAS

-516 LPSVTEEAPA
+516 LPSVTEESPA

>member
-1 MFAPPL
+1 
-7 LCYVLVKSV
+7 
-16 LGLFIFLFLLKMG
+16 MG
-29 MNLTVKMSPKKVGL
+29 IDLTVKMSPKKVGL

-204 SEAGKKEKFQQA
+204 SEAGKNEKFQQA

-334 PTPEPTPSD
+334 PTPTPESTPSD

-349 TPTVEPTPSET
+349 TPTVEPAPSE
-360 PTPAPTTD
+360 
-368 KPAPTPEP
+368 
-376 TVTTPAVTP
+376 
-385 APTVDPTPAP
+385 TPAP
-395 APTTDKPTPEPTPTT
+395 APTTDKPTPIPEPTSTTPAVTPEPTVDPTPTPEPTPTA
-410 PVVTPEPSAPVTP
+410 PEVTPEPSAPVTP
-423 APVPTPSESTT
+423 APVPAPSESTT
-434 PEPTVEPTP
+434 PVPTVEPTL

-448 NPVVTPTP
+448 SPVVTPTP
-456 EPTVSESPVP
+456 EPTVSEPPTP

-516 LPSVTEEAPA
+516 LPSVTEESPA

>member
-1 MFAPPL
+1 
-7 LCYVLVKSV
+7 
-16 LGLFIFLFLLKMG
+16 MG
-29 MNLTVKMSPKKVGL
+29 IDLTVKMSPKKVGL

-179 GNVAGPQLGEVDGF
+179 GNVAGPQMGEVDGF

-272 VLVDEFKSSDPNYA
+272 VLVDEFKSSDPNYT

-334 PTPEPTPSD
+334 PTPTPAVESTPEPTPTAPEVTPEPTPSE
-343 TPAPEP
+343 TPAPKPTEDKVTPTPEPTPSETPAPKP
-349 TPTVEPTPSET
+349 TPTVEPTVPVV
-360 PTPAPTTD
+360 
-368 KPAPTPEP
+368 TPEP
-376 TVTTPAVTP
+376 TAPVTPVPTPSESTPP
-385 APTVDPTPAP
+385 APTVE
-395 APTTDKPTPEPTPTT
+395 PTPEPTPTT

-423 APVPTPSESTT
+423 APVPAPSESTT
-434 PEPTVEPTP
+434 PKPTVEPAP

-456 EPTVSESPVP
+456 EPTVSESPAP

-496 TEAPK
+496 TEVPK

-541 KGASPSAT
+541 KDASPSAT
-549 TQPSADSTP
+549 VQPSADSTP

>member
-1 MFAPPL
+1 
-7 LCYVLVKSV
+7 
-16 LGLFIFLFLLKMG
+16 
-29 MNLTVKMSPKKVGL
+29 VKMSPKKVGL

-63 TPSTPKPECV
+63 TPSTPKPECI

-112 PYGRYT
+112 LYGRYT

-334 PTPEPTPSD
+334 PTPTPAVESTPEPTPTAPEVTPEPTPSE
-343 TPAPEP
+343 TPAPKPTEDKVTPTPEPTPSETPAPKP
-349 TPTVEPTPSET
+349 TPTVEPTVPVV
-360 PTPAPTTD
+360 
-368 KPAPTPEP
+368 TPEP
-376 TVTTPAVTP
+376 TAPVTPVPTPSESTPP
-385 APTVDPTPAP
+385 APTVEPTPA
-395 APTTDKPTPEPTPTT
+395 PTPTT

-423 APVPTPSESTT
+423 APVPAPSESTT
-434 PEPTVEPTP
+434 PKPTVEPTP

-456 EPTVSESPVP
+456 EPTVSESPAP

-496 TEAPK
+496 TEVPK
-501 VEVTPTPESTKTPEP
+501 VEVTPTPESTKTPET

-541 KGASPSAT
+541 KDASPSAT
-549 TQPSADSTP
+549 VQPSADSTP

>member
-1 MFAPPL
+1 
-7 LCYVLVKSV
+7 
-16 LGLFIFLFLLKMG
+16 MG
-29 MNLTVKMSPKKVGL
+29 IDLTVKMSPKKVGL

-260 KNSDGVKIFRDG
+260 KNSDGVKVFRDG

-334 PTPEPTPSD
+334 PTPTPAVESTPEPTPTAPEVTPEPTPSE
-343 TPAPEP
+343 TPAPKPTEDKVTPTPEPTPSETPAPKP
-349 TPTVEPTPSET
+349 TPTVEPTFPVV
-360 PTPAPTTD
+360 
-368 KPAPTPEP
+368 TPEP
-376 TVTTPAVTP
+376 TVPVTPVPTPSESTPP
-385 APTVDPTPAP
+385 APTVEPTPA
-395 APTTDKPTPEPTPTT
+395 PTPTT

-423 APVPTPSESTT
+423 APVPAPSESTT
-434 PEPTVEPTP
+434 PKPTVEPTP

-456 EPTVSESPVP
+456 EPTVSESPAP

-496 TEAPK
+496 TEVPK

-541 KGASPSAT
+541 KDASPSAT
-549 TQPSADSTP
+549 VQPSADSTP